1 MLATM
6 RPYTPSLYRTNGYA
20 RYRQYP
26 RQVDTPI
33 PGAGYHV
40 GKMVWAEQPL
50 NLDGSLKPQPY
61 GDYAKVPLRGTDAG
75 LFDEDLF
82 GGDGMG
88 QSFSF
93 SVDPSLQ
100 WSAQVRTGDEPVIP
114 AAAPVAPEIE
124 EKTNWLPWALG
135 AGALALVGGGAY
147 LMLRKKKVKPNRRR
161 SRRNRRRRR

>member
-1 MLATM
+1 MLRTM
-6 RPYTPSLYRTNGYA
+6 RPYTPSLYRPNGLA

-26 RQVDTPI
+26 RQVTTPI
-33 PGAGYHV
+33 PGAGYDV
-40 GKMVWAEQPL
+40 GEMVWAEQPL
-50 NLDGSLKPQPY
+50 NLDGSLRPQPY

-82 GGDGMG
+82 GGGMG

-100 WSAQVRTGDEPVIP
+100 WSAQASTGPRPETAPP
-114 AAAPVAPEIE
+114 PGPPVAPEVEE

-135 AGALALVGGGAY
+135 AGALVLVGGGAF
-147 LMLRKKKVKPNRRR
+147 LMLRKKRVKPNRRR
-161 SRRNRRRRR
+161 RRR